1 MGINQHVNALRYT
14 ATHAAWESIWVA
26 QDILTLRNWPAVL
39 ADRVRNKIGKRPSGN
54 TLKLRNG
61 LQFSLHPGSVA
72 LYTVFVEI
80 FYLNHYDR
88 HPLFKIN
95 SHDTVVDIGANV
107 GFFTLKAAHLADQ
120 GKVYAYEPC
129 SMHFD
134 LLSENVRRNGLN
146 NVSVFKQAVWKETAQ
161 LELLFSMEVEPN
173 NTSLFAGGGGTKKE
187 VVESVSLEDVFRL
200 NRIETCD
207 FLKLDCEGAE
217 YEILYN
223 APDGVFRSIRKIAM
237 EWHRFDPSHTPDKL
251 ARFLESKGFTL
262 VGEPDWTQMTGHL
275 YAYRQ

>member
-1 MGINQHVNALRYT
+1 MGIKGQVNALRHK

-26 QDILTLRNWPAVL
+26 QDILTLRNWPAVV
-39 ADRVRNKIGKRPSGN
+39 ADRVRNKVGKRPSGN
-54 TLKLRNG
+54 SLKLRNG
-61 LQFSLHPGSVA
+61 LAFSLHPGSVA

-80 FYLNHYDR
+80 FYLNHYDH
-88 HPLFKIN
+88 HPLFKIK

-107 GFFTLKAAHLADQ
+107 GFFTLKAAHEAHQ

-134 LLSENVRRNGLN
+134 LLSENVRQNKLA
-146 NVSVFKQAVWKETAQ
+146 NVSVFKEAVWKETDQ

-173 NTSLFAGGGGTKKE
+173 NTSLFSGGGGDKKE
-187 VVESVSLEDVFRL
+187 TVESISLADVFRR
-200 NRIETCD
+200 NQIEACD

-223 APDGVFRSIRKIAM
+223 APDEVFRSIKKIAM

-251 ARFLESKGFTL
+251 ARFLEDKGFTL
-262 VGEPDWTQMTGHL
+262 IEEPDWTQMTGHL